1 VDQTATGLE
10 PSAVAAMVLDAI
22 RTERFFLPTN
32 PSHAPQMRE
41 RLDAL
46 LAGNLPPIPSFD

>member
-1 VDQTATGLE
+1 MLSCIDVKLVYD
-10 PSAVAAMVLDAI
+10 VAEMVLDAV
-22 RTERFFLPTN
+22 RNERYFVPTM
-32 PSHAPQMRE
+32 PSHASQLRD